1 MGWNRRYATLKT
13 IYLLRHAK
21 ANAGLNDLERDLSAK
36 GRRQAEFI
44 GQWMRES
51 GIMPDR
57 IVSSPAKRTTVTARL
72 CAEQA
77 GYQGKIRFADDLY
90 DAHSNT
96 YIDLIAGLNNKH
108 DSVMV
113 VGHNPEISAVVTVL
127 TGEPLTMPPGT
138 LVCIEMTTDQWVAAK
153 DGNASLKWVHNMG
166 TSMI

>member
-1 MGWNRRYATLKT
+1 LKT

-21 ANAGLNDLERDLSAK
+21 ANAGLNDMERDLSAK

-44 GQWMRES
+44 GQWMGEN
-51 GIMPDR
+51 GMMPDR
-57 IVSSPAKRTTVTARL
+57 IVSSSAKRTTETARI
-72 CAEQA
+72 CAEKA

-90 DAHSNT
+90 DAHSDT

-108 DSVMV
+108 DSIMV

-138 LVCIEMTTDQWVAAK
+138 LVCIEITSDQWVAAK
-153 DGNASLKWVHNMG
+153 DGNARLKWVQHPL
-166 TSMI
+166 

>member
-1 MGWNRRYATLKT
+1 MKT

-21 ANAGLNDLERDLSAK
+21 ANAGLNDLERDLSTK

>member
-1 MGWNRRYATLKT
+1 LKT

-36 GRRQAEFI
+36 GRRQAEYI
-44 GQWMRES
+44 GQWMGEN
-51 GIMPDR
+51 GIIPDR
-57 IVSSPAKRTTVTARL
+57 IVSSPAKRTTVTASL

-77 GYQGKIRFADDLY
+77 GYQGKIHLADDLY

-96 YIDLIAGLNNKH
+96 YIDLIAGLDNKH

-138 LVCIEMTTDQWVAAK
+138 LVCIEMTTDQWIAAK
-153 DGNASLKWVHNMG
+153 DGNASLKLVHNMG
-166 TSMI
+166 TPY

>member
-1 MGWNRRYATLKT
+1 MKT

-36 GRRQAEFI
+36 GRRQAECI
-44 GQWMRES
+44 GQWMREN

-57 IVSSPAKRTTVTARL
+57 IVSSSAKRTTETAKI

-90 DAHSNT
+90 DAHSDT
-96 YIDLIAGLNNKH
+96 HVDLIAGLSNKH
-108 DSVMV
+108 DSIMV
-113 VGHNPEISAVVTVL
+113 VGHNPGISAVVTVL
-127 TGEPLTMPPGT
+127 TGEPLAMPPGT

-166 TSMI
+166 TPY